1 MRFHPV
7 GRKIDRME
15 TPGCFHSA
23 GGVSQKKGYSFKM
36 TIIGTGEM
44 EEQLHNMIRDK
55 NLEDCVE
62 MPGAMKA
69 SEVRSYMEKPIFT
82 SSPVISTKAGERF

>member
-1 MRFHPV
+1 
-7 GRKIDRME
+7 
-15 TPGCFHSA
+15 
-23 GGVSQKKGYSFKM
+23 
-36 TIIGTGEM
+36 M

-55 NLEDCVE
+55 SLEDCVE

-82 SSPVISTKAGERF
+82 SSPVISMKAGARF